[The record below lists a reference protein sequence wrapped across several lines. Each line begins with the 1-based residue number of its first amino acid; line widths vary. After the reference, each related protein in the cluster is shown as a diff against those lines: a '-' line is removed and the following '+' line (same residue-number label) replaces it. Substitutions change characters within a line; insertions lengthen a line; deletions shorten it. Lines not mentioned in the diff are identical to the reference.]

1 MAFRTGSQSFFLQA
15 GTLRS
20 TALRSSGRYPYLLSQ
35 RHHSVRP
42 FSSGKDNLQDRE
54 SLNPRRSEGT
64 NFGVD
69 DQVAE
74 KSTAFN
80 GNNTN
85 PEAEKKSM
93 DNESNGNPLD
103 ASGANQGLSQPHNP
117 EEKTTDKG
125 DKKKRSKGH
134 GGKKAGKV
142 GTDVSG

>member
-15 GTLRS
+15 RTLRS
-20 TALRSSGRYPYLLSQ
+20 TASRSSGPSPYLFQ
-35 RHHSVRP
+35 RYHSARP
-42 FSSGKDNLQDRE
+42 FSTGKDNLQDRE

-103 ASGANQGLSQPHNP
+103 ASGANQDFSKPHNP
-117 EEKTTDKG
+117 EEKTADKG
-125 DKKKRSKGH
+125 DKKTRSKGH
-134 GGKKAGKV
+134 GGKKHGKV